1 MPETVDTIG
10 QYAFYRCKNLK
21 IINLPD
27 TLTLICSYSFY
38 ECKKLKN
45 VHYAGTADQWNEVS
59 GRDVLESSVL
69 ISFIPDAGNKC
80 GTNLT
85 WKLHDSGELII
96 SGRGAMTAYKSEL
109 QVPWFADRD
118 KIKKVTLSN
127 DVTTIGG
134 CAFAGCRNLT
144 EININGYITEISDRC
159 NTRGQ
164 NH

>member
-1 MPETVDTIG
+1 M
-10 QYAFYRCKNLK
+10 
-21 IINLPD
+21 
-27 TLTLICSYSFY
+27 TLLFVPCSFAEMTEPVIVQQGS
-38 ECKKLKN
+38 CGKN
-45 VHYAGTADQWNEVS
+45 VTY
-59 GRDVLESSVL
+59 VLYDNGHLE
-69 ISFIPDAGNKC
+69 
-80 GTNLT
+80 
-85 WKLHDSGELII
+85 I